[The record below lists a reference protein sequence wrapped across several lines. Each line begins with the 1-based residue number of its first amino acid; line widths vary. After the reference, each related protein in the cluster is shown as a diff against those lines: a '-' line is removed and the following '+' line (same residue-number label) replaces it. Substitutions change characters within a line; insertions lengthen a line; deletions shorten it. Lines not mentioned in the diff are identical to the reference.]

1 MNLELWQQEF
11 LQGTLAPTFPRAP
24 RMSPLRVRPQRHSR
38 RRAGATA
45 AAPEVANS
53 AEPPKAG
60 ACEHARRRLSQ
71 RGPGA
76 SRPGA
81 QCGAGSER
89 EKELGGDSPF
99 CSLLLPSWSLLLR
112 LDSARVPGLWP
123 ARADVSR
130 RSPKRSIGLSGRA
143 RGRRALGERGS
154 GPGSA
159 PPGEGRAGRDAPRLL
174 WPPSLAGHF
183 PHTPIQ
189 DFLRGPS
196 SASPACAEDQSKT
209 WT

>member
-1 MNLELWQQEF
+1 MNLELRQHEF

-24 RMSPLRVRPQRHSR
+24 RTSPLRLRPQRHSR
-38 RRAGATA
+38 RRAGAPA

-60 ACEHARRRLSQ
+60 ACEHARRRPSP
-71 RGPGA
+71 RGPGCIP
-76 SRPGA
+76 PGCTMRRGKRA
-81 QCGAGSER
+81 GEGA
-89 EKELGGDSPF
+89 GGDSPF
-99 CSLLLPSWSLLLR
+99 CSLLLASWSLLLR

-154 GPGSA
+154 GTGSA

-196 SASPACAEDQSKT
+196 SASPVCAEDQSKT